1 MPTIKK
7 LEPSKYPG
15 KTAGE
20 ISLINFINSL
30 PKTKTKVALKSI
42 APPHT
47 DIHDPN
53 FNKTIESLTTIYV

>member
-1 MPTIKK
+1 MPIKK
-7 LEPSKYPG
+7 LEPTKYPG

-20 ISLINFINSL
+20 ISLINFINSH
-30 PKTKTKVALKSI
+30 PKKKVIVELKTLHN
-42 APPHT
+42 PHT